1 MTSSALTQ
9 QVTPQASN
17 LFVAPLLN
25 RIKNESARE
34 YTEMQQ
40 AFELLGWDLLP
51 DEIKMEIYDDVRFM
65 VMELKGL
72 FSSCDPHVH
81 RRRESVH
88 FWVQSYLDGICT
100 KDAAMK
106 ALKIKQL

>member
-9 QVTPQASN
+9 SVTSTSSN

-25 RIKNESARE
+25 RIKTESARQFN
-34 YTEMQQ
+34 EMQQ
-40 AFELLGWDLLP
+40 AFDLLGWELLP
-51 DEIKMEIYDDVRFM
+51 DELKIEIYDDVHFM
-65 VMELKGL
+65 VLELKGL
-72 FSSCDPHVH
+72 YSSCDPHVQ

-88 FWVQSYLDGICT
+88 FWVQSYLDGICS
-100 KDAAMK
+100 KNAAMK